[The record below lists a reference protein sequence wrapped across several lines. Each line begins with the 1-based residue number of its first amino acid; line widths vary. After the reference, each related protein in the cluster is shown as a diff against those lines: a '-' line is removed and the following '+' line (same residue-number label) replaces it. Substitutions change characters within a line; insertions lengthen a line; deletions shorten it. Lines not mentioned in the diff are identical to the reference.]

1 MKVGILK
8 DIKVGENRV
17 IATPVEISS
26 LTADGHEVLV
36 QKGAGARAGF
46 PDEKYALAGAKTCRY
61 SKRIYDT
68 CDFVAKVKN
77 LSRQNMTC
85 SVRIR
90 LCSPVSI
97 RQLIRKKYRRFWTK
111 R

>member
-36 QKGAGARAGF
+36 QKEQEQGR
-46 PDEKYALAGAKTCRY
+46 
-61 SKRIYDT
+61 
-68 CDFVAKVKN
+68 DFRMKSMLWQEQN
-77 LSRQNMTC
+77 L
-85 SVRIR
+85 
-90 LCSPVSI
+90 
-97 RQLIRKKYRRFWTK
+97 
-111 R
+111 